1 MDTHMASFSACVR
14 VLSCVSTCVLVF
26 DVCGVRV
33 AQAEAQ
39 TCVNCRVII
48 YFMERE
54 DEMT

>member
-1 MDTHMASFSACVR
+1 MASFSACVR